1 IMDPIYGYQA
11 INVEAQQ
18 KSSGSLLHRTK
29 RMIDIRKRHPVF
41 GLGEYVPLEGD
52 NPAVLAFARRLDVPG
67 KPEELVIC
75 VNNLSR
81 FPQAVQL
88 RVPAPPGSVL
98 RELTGGVAFP
108 PTTADFYRL
117 TLSGHGFLWFS
128 VLPSGGPAGE
138 GR

>member
-1 IMDPIYGYQA
+1 
-11 INVEAQQ
+11 VEAQQ
-18 KSSGSLLHRTK
+18 KSSGSLLHWTK

-52 NPAVLAFARRLDVPG
+52 NPGVLAFARRLDAPG
-67 KPEELVIC
+67 EPEDLVIC

-98 RELTGGVAFP
+98 RELTGGVTFP
-108 PTTADFYRL
+108 PATADFYRL
-117 TLSGHGFLWFS
+117 TLSGHGFFWFS
-128 VLPSGGPAGE
+128 VLPPGDLVEE